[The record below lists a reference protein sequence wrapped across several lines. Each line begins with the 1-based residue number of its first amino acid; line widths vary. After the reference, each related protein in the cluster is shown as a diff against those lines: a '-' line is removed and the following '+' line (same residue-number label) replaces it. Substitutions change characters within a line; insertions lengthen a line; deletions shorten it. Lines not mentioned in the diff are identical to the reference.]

1 MAASLFNAGTNLV
14 KDFLKLITDGLE
26 EQSPSKAMKR
36 IFGLAI
42 EGGEIGVKDE
52 SPELYKQADKT
63 AAGFLKRFSPKLDVS
78 AMVAKMKAAVAAQR
92 YSLSASLG
100 GAAAGGM
107 TLGMNTAGIENAVRQ
122 GLNGA
127 RVEADGRQIGKVVM
141 ANWDRTVRT
150 YGR

>member
-1 MAASLFNAGTNLV
+1 
-14 KDFLKLITDGLE
+14 
-26 EQSPSKAMKR
+26 MKR
-36 IFGLAI
+36 IYRQLLQ
-42 EGGEIGVKDE
+42 GGEVGFDSEAPKLFKKAGEISSGV
-52 SPELYKQADKT
+52 
-63 AAGFLKRFSPKLDVS
+63 LKRFSPKLDVS

-127 RVEADGRQIGKVVM
+127 RVDADGRQIGKVVM